1 MHVFYIKNK
10 QLKGFKTLICGDQIP
25 LGKPNLPDFSYQDL
39 LYSLSTCT
47 L

>member
-10 QLKGFKTLICGDQIP
+10 QLKGLKTLICGDQIP
-25 LGKPNLPDFSYQDL
+25 LGKQSFPNYSYQNL
-39 LYSLSTCT
+39 LYSLTISI